1 MLNGVGY
8 QVQTY
13 HRALFCVYVH
23 TLVINKSYSN
33 NNLQGMNN
41 LSQITDEHMKPHPM
55 RNSQAKISKSM
66 SNDGMK
72 RMIRLPSIHQYV
84 NNQHSK

>member
-1 MLNGVGY
+1 
-8 QVQTY
+8 
-13 HRALFCVYVH
+13 
-23 TLVINKSYSN
+23 
-33 NNLQGMNN
+33 MNN